1 MKQNG
6 NFQCLKRINDLSIFK
21 IKAIQR
27 LSKAD
32 REELLRILKKVDE
45 TLVKN
50 WQGYDG
56 FDELQEKLVR
66 LRTIIEEAPENDES
80 AG

>member
-1 MKQNG
+1 M
-6 NFQCLKRINDLSIFK
+6 
-21 IKAIQR
+21 
-27 LSKAD
+27 SKAD

-80 AG
+80 EGMIIFESY

>member
-1 MKQNG
+1 M
-6 NFQCLKRINDLSIFK
+6 SIFQ

-80 AG
+80 AGMIILNVTKQSFSIS

>member
-45 TLVKN
+45 TLIKN